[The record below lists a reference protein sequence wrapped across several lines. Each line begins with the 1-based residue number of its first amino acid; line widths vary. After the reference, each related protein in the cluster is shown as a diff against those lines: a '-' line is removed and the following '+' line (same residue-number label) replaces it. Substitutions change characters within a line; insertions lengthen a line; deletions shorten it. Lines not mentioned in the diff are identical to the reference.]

1 MSDQKLNIIGTGW
14 GFPPSFNRSSRK
26 ATMVTGLEDIR
37 QSLNILFSTRPGER
51 ILAQQYGCDIPRRL
65 FNNITLSEETQ
76 LKNMIQR
83 AITNYEARIK
93 VNAIDLDT
101 SRMMDGIIYIQIDF
115 VIQSTNSRHNIVYP
129 FFVEE
134 GTFLPREL

>member
-1 MSDQKLNIIGTGW
+1 
-14 GFPPSFNRSSRK
+14 
-26 ATMVTGLEDIR
+26 MVTGLEDIR